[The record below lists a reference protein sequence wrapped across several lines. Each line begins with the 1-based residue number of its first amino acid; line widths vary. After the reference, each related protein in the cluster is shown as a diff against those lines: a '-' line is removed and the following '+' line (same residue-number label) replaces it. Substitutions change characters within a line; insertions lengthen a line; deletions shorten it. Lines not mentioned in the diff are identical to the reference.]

1 MPKSVT
7 VAYALW
13 VLGGPLGLHHIYL
26 DRDSHA
32 FLWMVTLGGFGL
44 GWIREVLR
52 IPSYVAEA
60 NRDAD
65 GLKRHHKPQ
74 ALPPL
79 GPVRFV
85 GQVCVGIYFGTV
97 ALLGLNTFSFFYL
110 VVLPL
115 SVGTGVHLVSSVGQ
129 QTSDIRKTLTTC
141 LITSSIFYG
150 SSLSLVP
157 ISVAASITAAQNR
170 RYKSA
175 RAKQE
180 LVPRLYCLGLAW
192 LAFSTPVIYSIF
204 HNTTATLY
212 YMSDCLSAF
221 LEIFWFIPWL
231 RNVLEYILLMP
242 YRILCTLT
250 GGGYYDET
258 WRRVLEILL
267 REYTEKEREALK
279 ILSIKEEATIDDIT
293 QRYRELVKTWHPDHN
308 PSKEAEA
315 TFVKIYD
322 AYQLLLR
329 RHKPHSHRFK

>member
-13 VLGGPLGLHHIYL
+13 ALGGPLGLHHIYL
-26 DRDSHA
+26 ERDSHA
-32 FLWMVTLGGFGL
+32 LLWMVTLGGFGL
-44 GWIREVLR
+44 GWAREFIR

-60 NRDAD
+60 NRNAAEK
-65 GLKRHHKPQ
+65 KRHQHPQ

-85 GQVCVGIYFGTV
+85 GQVCVGIYFGAV

-110 VVLPL
+110 LVLPL
-115 SVGTGVHLVSSVGQ
+115 SVGAGVHLVSTVGE
-129 QTSDIRKTLTTC
+129 QTSDVKKTLTTC
-141 LITSSIFYG
+141 LITSTIFYG

-157 ISVAASITAAQNR
+157 ISVAASVTAAQHR
-170 RYKSA
+170 RYKPA
-175 RAKQE
+175 QNKQD
-180 LVPRLYCLGLAW
+180 LVPRLYRLGLAW
-192 LAFSTPVIYSIF
+192 LALSAPIGYAIF
-204 HNTTATLY
+204 HNTTATLHY
-212 YMSDCLSAF
+212 LSDCLAAF
-221 LEIFWFIPWL
+221 LEMFWFIPWL

-242 YRILCTLT
+242 YRILCTVT

-258 WRRVLEILL
+258 WRKVLEILL

-279 ILSIKEEATIDDIT
+279 ILSIKEEATFEDIT
-293 QRYRELVKTWHPDHN
+293 RRYRELVKTWHPDHN

-315 TFVKIYD
+315 TFLKIYD

-329 RHKPHSHRFK
+329 RHKPHRFK